1 MTQTEA
7 QRLEDL
13 CNSMSDTAHGLYND
27 LMVFARNI
35 GGQGH
40 KLPLHQREV
49 MYALDVMHGGL
60 GVLTC
65 MMERLE
71 AEMLRAEKLSATL
84 KGARAQK
91 RHWDGAAYNTKAG
104 RRER

>member
-1 MTQTEA
+1 MTEREA

-71 AEMLRAEKLSATL
+71 AEMLRAEKLVASVEAP
-84 KGARAQK
+84 RAQK
-91 RHWDGAAYNTKAG
+91 RHWQEAAYNTKVG
-104 RRER
+104 RKKR

>member
-1 MTQTEA
+1 MTERDA
-7 QRLEDL
+7 KLLEER
-13 CNSMSDTAHGLYND
+13 CNAMSDTAHGLYND

-71 AEMLRAEKLSATL
+71 AEMLRAEKLAATL
-84 KGARAQK
+84 KEARAQK
-91 RHWDGAAYNTKAG
+91 RHWQGAAYNTKVG
-104 RRER
+104 RRE

>member
-1 MTQTEA
+1 MTERDA
-7 QRLEDL
+7 KLLEER
-13 CNSMSDTAHGLYND
+13 CNAMSDTAHGLYND

-71 AEMLRAEKLSATL
+71 AEMLRAEKLAATL
-84 KGARAQK
+84 NDARARK
-91 RHWDGAAYNTKAG
+91 RHWQGATYNTKVG

>member
-27 LMVFARNI
+27 LMMFARSI

-40 KLPLHQREV
+40 KLPLHQREL

-60 GVLTC
+60 DVLTC

-71 AEMLRAEKLSATL
+71 AEMLRAEKLAATL
-84 KGARAQK
+84 NDARARK
-91 RHWDGAAYNTKAG
+91 RHWQGAAYNTRVG